1 MVLKKNRGITLVAL
15 VITIIILLIL
25 SGISIQAITNT
36 GLFKKA
42 KEAKEKT
49 DKGQAQE
56 NKSLIDYEDKIQEL
70 TDYNQTNVISRLLK
84 KCELSEKYTKEDIIN
99 NKDGILE
106 IILNNSDG
114 TKIIIE
120 NSEEFKNEIIGSE
133 NDMKIL
139 KQSKN
144 KKDFLNNDNW
154 FNKIMEKQADFF
166 DDTAITVPILN
177 ANDDNIIY
185 SSYDSSTY
193 DMYKAFD
200 NNKKTAWLSAEPNGN
215 EYIGYNF
222 RKEVMP
228 YKISI
233 VNFNLNGYRCKNFYI
248 EGKEKNSNEWKKIS
262 DNLVLLA
269 NDDVQDFIIS
279 SKLMI
284 EQIRIIIVDKHGGN
298 GNSLGVAEFHV
309 YCR

>member
-1 MVLKKNRGITLVAL
+1 MKNEKINDARILKLEAYTDTLKNNKAITLVAL
-15 VITIIILLIL
+15 VVTIIILLIL

-144 KKDFLNNDNW
+144 KLMKKR
-154 FNKIMEKQADFF
+154 KIKVEE
-166 DDTAITVPILN
+166 N
-177 ANDDNIIY
+177 
-185 SSYDSSTY
+185 SSVV
-193 DMYKAFD
+193 F
-200 NNKKTAWLSAEPNGN
+200 W
-215 EYIGYNF
+215 
-222 RKEVMP
+222 
-228 YKISI
+228 
-233 VNFNLNGYRCKNFYI
+233 
-248 EGKEKNSNEWKKIS
+248 
-262 DNLVLLA
+262 
-269 NDDVQDFIIS
+269 
-279 SKLMI
+279 
-284 EQIRIIIVDKHGGN
+284 
-298 GNSLGVAEFHV
+298 
-309 YCR
+309 